1 MFRKGSPKVERRE
14 LGLTGISVPVVGLG
28 ARHPFDVYGKEGQTA
43 RRSLVDLAL
52 AEGVTFFETSPTF
65 GESERILGSSLTGR
79 RKGVI
84 IATSVTAG
92 DVHLVHNQIDRSLR
106 LFEDRIDV
114 FLAESLSVWDE
125 FQPVF
130 QRMKSDRSLSV
141 AGVTC
146 EHESD
151 FPELARLMR
160 ERTVDVIQVPYNPL
174 EHEAARIILPLAAEL
189 GIGVIVMRPF
199 LEGELLL
206 GQPRES
212 DLKGLRC
219 FGVRSWPQAVLKWAL
234 SDPRVSVVAPA
245 TRRAQHVSENAAC
258 GNAPWFG
265 RAERSL
271 VAELAIAIAR

>member
-1 MFRKGSPKVERRE
+1 MERRD
-14 LGLTGISVPVVGLG
+14 LGVTGISVPVVGLG
-28 ARHPFDVYGKEGQTA
+28 ARRPFDVYGKEGQAA

-79 RKGVI
+79 RKRVI
-84 IATSVTAG
+84 VATSVTAG
-92 DVHLVHNQIDRSLR
+92 DMHLVHNQIDRSLR

-114 FLAESLSVWDE
+114 FLAESLPVWRK

-130 QRMKSDRSLSV
+130 QRMKSDGSLSV

-160 ERTVDVIQVPYNPL
+160 ERVVDVVQVPYNPI
-174 EHEAARIILPLAAEL
+174 EGAAARLILPLAAEL

-206 GQPRES
+206 AQPRDV
-212 DLKGLRC
+212 DLRRLRR
-219 FGVRSWPQAVLKWAL
+219 FGVRSWPQVVLKWAL
-234 SDPRVSVVAPA
+234 SDPRVCVVAPA
-245 TRRAQHVSENAAC
+245 TRRAQHLSENAAC
-258 GNAPWFG
+258 GYAPWFG
-265 RAERSL
+265 QTERAL
-271 VAELAIAIAR
+271 VIELAIAIGR

>member
-1 MFRKGSPKVERRE
+1 MERRE

-28 ARHPFDVYGKEGQTA
+28 ARRPFDVYGKEGQTA
-43 RRSLVDLAL
+43 RRSLVDVAL

-92 DVHLVHNQIDRSLR
+92 DVHLVHDQIDRSLR

-114 FLAESLSVWDE
+114 FLAESLTVWNE

-141 AGVTC
+141 SGVTC
-146 EHESD
+146 ERESD

-160 ERTVDVIQVPYNPL
+160 EQTVDVIQVPYNPL
-174 EHEAARIILPLAAEL
+174 EQEAARIILPLAAEL
-189 GIGVIVMRPF
+189 GTGVIVMRPF

-206 GQPRES
+206 AQPRDV
-212 DLKGLRC
+212 DLKSLRR

-234 SDPRVSVVAPA
+234 SDPRVSVVVPA
-245 TRRAQHVSENAAC
+245 TRRAQHVRENATC
-258 GNAPWFG
+258 GNGPWFG
-265 RAERSL
+265 RAERTL
-271 VAELAIAIAR
+271 VAELAIAIGR